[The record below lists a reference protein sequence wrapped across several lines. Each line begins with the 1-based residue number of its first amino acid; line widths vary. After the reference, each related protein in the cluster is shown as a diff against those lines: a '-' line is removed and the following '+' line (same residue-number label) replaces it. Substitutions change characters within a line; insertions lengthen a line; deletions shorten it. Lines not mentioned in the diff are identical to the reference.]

1 MKKFF
6 TYFFLILIP
15 IAIGYVYYFYFNVVE
30 DGQREG
36 KLYNFS
42 KAKGN
47 IVKTAEGI
55 MIQPGLRSQG
65 TGGLN
70 TNEFHFSVEDKG
82 ISDSLAKSIGKVVVV
97 RYVKYRKSLFWR
109 GENNDADNKEPGQ
122 FIVTEIMNVSEDN
135 HLEPTLY

>member
-1 MKKFF
+1 MKKFL
-6 TYFFLILIP
+6 TYFILILIP
-15 IAIGYVYYFYFNVVE
+15 LSIGYIYYFYFNVVE

-55 MIQPGLRSQG
+55 MLQPGLRSQG
-65 TGGLN
+65 TGLN

-82 ISDSLAKSIGKVVVV
+82 IADSLAKSIGDVVVV
-97 RYVKYRKSLFWR
+97 RYVKYRKTLFWR

-122 FIVTEIMNVSEDN
+122 FIVTEIIKVSEDN
-135 HLEPTLY
+135 HTEPTIY